1 MALCGRLDNK
11 YLPPN
16 ASSSPPSTRYLP
28 ANSRSSSPPRAVP
41 SHIPIVHEETN
52 HHAGDGSSSHAY
64 ATGNGIQV
72 QQQSYLKNAGTEDE
86 AHSVQGSYSYTA
98 PDGQQVALAYTA
110 DENGFQAQGEH
121 LPTPHPIPEH
131 IAKSLEQ
138 NAAEEAN
145 GQQDNGSYRQDA
157 QQPQQQYGAP
167 NAQRAFG
174 GQAAGGQQQ
183 PQPFARQQQNFGAG
197 AQQSAFGA
205 ASARNNQQ
213 NLNGGYRY

>member
-16 ASSSPPSTRYLP
+16 ASSSPPSSRYLP
-28 ANSRSSSPPRAVP
+28 ANSRSSSPPQAQP
-41 SHIPIVHEETN
+41 SHIPIVHEEAN

-72 QQQSYLKNAGTEDE
+72 QQQSYLKNAGTDDE

-98 PDGQQVALAYTA
+98 PNGQQVALAYTA
-110 DENGFQAQGEH
+110 DENGFQAQGDH
-121 LPTPHPIPEH
+121 LPTAHPIPEH

-145 GQQDNGSYRQDA
+145 GQQDDGRYRNDA

-167 NAQRAFG
+167 NVQGAFG
-174 GQAAGGQQQ
+174 GQAAAGRQQ
-183 PQPFARQQQNFGAG
+183 PQPFARQQQQAFGAG
-197 AQQSAFGA
+197 SQQSSF
-205 ASARNNQQ
+205 ARNSQQ
-213 NLNGGYRY
+213 GLNGGYRY